1 MPPSASWS
9 PCAKSSHP
17 CSPDGWPLHRAPSVE
32 PSNVARLRTS
42 DPASLPPAHWS
53 RREGVDA
60 RLPLLVDRIG
70 HAATDDSMARK
81 LSGRRASAFA
91 VRGRL
96 RGPTQR
102 AAHRSARQHE
112 DNSSTLHKSWRKV
125 FHQRRKC
132 CDHGKGRCDV
142 VGAATRQELTLR
154 TRRAQARCTQ
164 PRATL
169 SSRKQSRRPHEYLT
183 PLLTAEAGQQ

>member
-1 MPPSASWS
+1 MIRWLAISRAGGQALSLF
-9 PCAKSSHP
+9 A
-17 CSPDGWPLHRAPSVE
+17 DVFVAPL
-32 PSNVARLRTS
+32 NVLHTA
-42 DPASLPPAHWS
+42 
-53 RREGVDA
+53 
-60 RLPLLVDRIG
+60 
-70 HAATDDSMARK
+70 
-81 LSGRRASAFA
+81 
-91 VRGRL
+91 L
-96 RGPTQR
+96 RGNMKTI
-102 AAHRSARQHE
+102 HQHC
-112 DNSSTLHKSWRKV
+112 TSWRKV

-183 PLLTAEAGQQ
+183 PLLTAEAGQQWGRKDGATTMCLEPCLDKICCVLQLHVKTS